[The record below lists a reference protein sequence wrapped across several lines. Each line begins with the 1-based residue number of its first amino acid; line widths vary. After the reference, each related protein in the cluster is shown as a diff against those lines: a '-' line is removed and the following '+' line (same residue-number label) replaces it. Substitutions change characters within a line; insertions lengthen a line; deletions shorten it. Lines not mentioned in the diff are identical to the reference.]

1 VVVGRSVADAS
12 ADAPDAFGVSGVR
25 GFARKRPAGFFFADT
40 QKYTLKDRPF
50 FSGLPGAVLSEFVY
64 QRGHSPPQTR

>member
-1 VVVGRSVADAS
+1 VADAS

-40 QKYTLKDRPF
+40 YTPF
-50 FSGLPGAVLSEFVY
+50 DNNVIIVSNERVSSPSNAF
-64 QRGHSPPQTR
+64 QRGSGSDL